1 MIFSVFWLPTEQEYL
16 WADNPVNAY
25 LIYDQYQYEL
35 IKKKKVN
42 KSFKNWM
49 HAKDQ
54 LPLADKNSFI
64 NVTHLTYEAGLRN
77 YSISVPK
84 DTLLAVELRYS
95 RFQKM
100 KNLPYPL
107 NKEIKIKTKDG
118 PDFNQYKIGFEK
130 IYEHLLNGDCY
141 QVNYTKNYHFEMN
154 HSFLDLVSSFFSQ
167 KNKLSAYAHATSL
180 GENWGILSN
189 SPECLVQKEK
199 KYLACYPIKGTM
211 KFNSGNQTELWNHLK
226 RSKKQRAEL
235 IMIADLIRNDLSK
248 IGEPNA
254 NIVLPFPRKLIVPG
268 LMHQLAKIQT
278 TLPKN
283 VKEGELIRAIFPG
296 GSITGAPKLS
306 VMKIIQEI
314 ENEQRRFYCGSTILK
329 INSLWK
335 SSINIRT
342 AEYKN
347 NSLLVGAGGG
357 ITLKSTVKN
366 EWNEM
371 ENKLKSFLSLF
382 NVSI

>member
-1 MIFSVFWLPTEQEYL
+1 
-16 WADNPVNAY
+16 
-25 LIYDQYQYEL
+25 
-35 IKKKKVN
+35 
-42 KSFKNWM
+42 
-49 HAKDQ
+49 
-54 LPLADKNSFI
+54 
-64 NVTHLTYEAGLRN
+64 
-77 YSISVPK
+77 
-84 DTLLAVELRYS
+84 
-95 RFQKM
+95 
-100 KNLPYPL
+100 
-107 NKEIKIKTKDG
+107 
-118 PDFNQYKIGFEK
+118 
-130 IYEHLLNGDCY
+130 
-141 QVNYTKNYHFEMN
+141 MN

-211 KFNSGNQTELWNHLK
+211 KFNSENQVEVWSRL
-226 RSKKQRAEL
+226 RQSKKQRAEL

-248 IGEPNA
+248 IGEPIA
-254 NIVLPFPRKLIVPG
+254 NLVLPFPRQLIVPG
-268 LMHQLAKIQT
+268 LMHQFAKIQT
-278 TLPKN
+278 DLPKDL
-283 VKEGELIRAIFPG
+283 KEGELIRAIFPG

-306 VMKIIQEI
+306 VMKIIKEI
-314 ENEQRRFYCGSTILK
+314 ENEERRFYCGSTILK
-329 INSLWK
+329 INSDWK

-342 AEYKN
+342 AEFKN